1 MKENSIKFIFFIILT
16 SVLLTLVF
24 FISKI
29 LPFTDYT
36 NNFLAQLLVVCIV
49 VAYIKLKHEY
59 DIFKFNL
66 TTFIYG
72 LWLGSFIFIVIL
84 LNILTNIETIRT
96 IDFTL
101 TTIVLLLLS
110 NITIGLFEEI
120 LCRGI
125 IFNSFLKNNTPIR
138 AALIS
143 SGLFGAVHLLNLTH
157 SNDYIGTITQ
167 VMYAM
172 FLGMLFATIY
182 YVTKNIWSVIFLHSA
197 LDISSGFYELE
208 HIGENL
214 NNDFTSITSSFITII
229 ILLPAF
235 FIGINILR
243 KHVD

>member
-1 MKENSIKFIFFIILT
+1 MKTNSVKFIFFLILT
-16 SVLLTLVF
+16 SVLLTLIF
-24 FISKI
+24 LISKL

-36 NNFLAQLLVVCIV
+36 NNFLAQLFLTCIIV
-49 VAYIKLKHEY
+49 IYIKFRYGHEM
-59 DIFKFNL
+59 FKFNL
-66 TTFIYG
+66 NSFIYG

-84 LNILTNIETIRT
+84 LNILNSIETISA
-96 IDFTL
+96 IDFTV
-101 TTIVLLLLS
+101 TTVVLLLLS

-125 IFNSFLKNNTPIR
+125 IFNAFLKSNTPIR

-143 SGLFGAVHLLNLTH
+143 SGLFGVVHLLNLTH

-172 FLGMLFATIY
+172 FLGMLFAAIY

-214 NNDFTSITSSFITII
+214 NNPLTSITSSFITII

-243 KHVD
+243 KHTN

>member
-59 DIFKFNL
+59 DIFNFNL

-72 LWLGSFIFIVIL
+72 LWLGSFIFIVFV

-96 IDFTL
+96 IDFTR
-101 TTIVLLLLS
+101 TTIVLLIFS
-110 NITIGLFEEI
+110 NITVGLFEEI

-125 IFNSFLKNNTPIR
+125 IFNSFLKNNTPIH

-157 SNDYIGTITQ
+157 SNDYIATMTQ
-167 VMYAM
+167 IIYAT
-172 FLGMLFATIY
+172 FLGILFAAIY

-197 LDISSGFYELE
+197 LDISSGFYEIE
-208 HIGENL
+208 HIDENL
-214 NNDFTSITSSFITII
+214 NNALTSITSSFITII

-235 FIGINILR
+235 SLE
-243 KHVD
+243 

>member
-24 FISKI
+24 LISKI

-36 NNFLAQLLVVCIV
+36 NSFLAQLLVVCIV
-49 VAYIKLKHEY
+49 VAYIKFKHEY

-125 IFNSFLKNNTPIR
+125 IFNAFLKNNTPVC

-143 SGLFGAVHLLNLTH
+143 SCLFGVVHLLNLTH

-172 FLGMLFATIY
+172 FLGMLFAAIY

-208 HIGENL
+208 QIGANL
-214 NNDFTSITSSFITII
+214 NYDFTSITSLFITIV

-235 FIGINILR
+235 FIGISILR
-243 KHVD
+243 KHMD